1 MKIKLGGPNRKKYV
15 SLILIVLMVG
25 STLAFSAL
33 QAFQSWLQPNVGGGA
48 ATPELPS
55 NNVVEYAITAEQRNY
70 MIRLGRTV
78 IEYRYKLACAECA
91 NQRGYV
97 EAAARDFPSQVFVQE
112 IIDNSA
118 NNSTLTMTSY
128 YGDKQLANP
137 SFDEMFEAL
146 CELMVEPPVQC
157 ATRNI

>member
-1 MKIKLGGPNRKKYV
+1 MKIRLGSLNRRKYI

-33 QAFQSWLQPNVGGGA
+33 QAFQSWLQPNVGGGTSA
-48 ATPELPS
+48 PELPS
-55 NNVVEYAITAEQRNY
+55 DNVVQYAITTEQRNY
-70 MIRLGRTV
+70 MIRIGRTV

-97 EAAARDFPSQVFVQE
+97 EAAAREFPTQVFVQE
-112 IIDNSA
+112 IVDNSA

-146 CELMVEPPVQC
+146 CELMVDPPVQC
-157 ATRNI
+157 ATRKI